1 MNHAVHE
8 LDGTKKNLLV
18 RTNVFLDYLRTRVR
32 ISVPILGALFC
43 ICCLL
48 IFLSWPMSDDSS
60 DAATDASMVAD
71 LAEIMDAD
79 LQQLEPPKD
88 VVSAGSCERC
98 AHYERI
104 VLVLKQKLQKERRD
118 HKNTK
123 RRLQRSQDKSLQ
135 LEACKEFLFF
145 QI

>member
-1 MNHAVHE
+1 
-8 LDGTKKNLLV
+8 
-18 RTNVFLDYLRTRVR
+18 
-32 ISVPILGALFC
+32 
-43 ICCLL
+43 
-48 IFLSWPMSDDSS
+48 MSDDSS

-79 LQQLEPPKD
+79 LQQLQPPKD

-104 VLVLKQKLQKERRD
+104 VLVLNQKLQKERRD